1 VVDLELDSVALT
13 ENPSNGAAEIFIV
26 RNKSGGPMAEPTAEI
41 VDLQRRLQTV
51 EAEKASKDAQI
62 EELVRFKA
70 TAEAEKERAACTE
83 IVRSV
88 APKVAVKGADMGDL
102 VYRVRKAAAATGDK
116 TLEAD
121 VVAVL
126 RAFNGATEAAGAL
139 TRSLGTSATDDD
151 ASALAPE
158 IQRAIQPFLKPGVTV
173 QRAIVL
179 AAAEAGKNGD
189 NALYTTLSSLKVS

>member
-1 VVDLELDSVALT
+1 MALT
-13 ENPSNGAAEIFIV
+13 ENPSNEAAEIFIV
-26 RNKSGGPMAEPTAEI
+26 RNKGGQMPDETVE
-41 VDLQRRLQTV
+41 LKRRLEAV
-51 EAEKASKDAQI
+51 EAENQAKASRV
-62 EELVRFKA
+62 EELERFKA
-70 TAEAEKERAACTE
+70 QAEAKEERAACTE

-139 TRSLGTSATDDD
+139 SRSLGTSATDDD